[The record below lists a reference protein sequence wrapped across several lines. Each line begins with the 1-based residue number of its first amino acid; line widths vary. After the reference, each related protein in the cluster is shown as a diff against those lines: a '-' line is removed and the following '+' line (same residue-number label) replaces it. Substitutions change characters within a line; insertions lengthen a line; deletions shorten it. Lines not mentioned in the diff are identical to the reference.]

1 VNRVVPGS
9 KPGRRAVVVAGIVF
23 AISTLTA
30 CGSGATPIGVSKPLT
45 IVAAESFWGSIAT
58 QLLGSH
64 GRVQSVVTDPNID
77 PHQYVGSTSDARAFA
92 GADIV
97 ILNGAGYDDWGRRLL
112 EANPSL
118 TRKVLLVGGIAA
130 ARSGANPYLWYNPEL
145 VGRIADSLTQ
155 LYTVQ
160 DPADGKDFTSRRNAL
175 DQALQPYLVKVA
187 EINQKYRSVPV
198 GSTDSVFVYM
208 AQALGLNLISPP
220 ELMQA
225 IAQGADP
232 PTRAVAQF
240 QDQVAQKKIKMLV
253 YNLQASSP
261 VTTNLKTVATA
272 QGIPLVGVTKTMPAD
287 SRSFQDWQLGQLQ
300 QIETALAQ
308 P

>member
-1 VNRVVPGS
+1 VSRVVPGS
-9 KPGRRAVVVAGIVF
+9 KPGHRAVVVAGIVF
-23 AISTLTA
+23 AITTLAA
-30 CGSGATPIGVSKPLT
+30 CGGGATPIGASKPLKV
-45 IVAAESFWGSIAT
+45 VAAENLWGSIAT
-58 QLLGSH
+58 QLLGNH
-64 GRVQSVVTDPNID
+64 GRVQSVVSDPNID
-77 PHQYVGSTSDARAFA
+77 PHQYIGSTSDARAFA

-118 TRKVLLVGGIAA
+118 TRKVLLVGGVAG

-160 DPADGKDFTSRRNAL
+160 DPADGNDFASRRNGL
-175 DQALQPYLVKVA
+175 DQALQPYVAKVA
-187 EINQKYRSVPV
+187 EIKQKYSGVPV

-208 AQALGLNLISPP
+208 AQALGLSLISPP
-220 ELMQA
+220 DLMQA
-225 IAQGADP
+225 IAGGFDP
-232 PTRAVAQF
+232 PTPAVAQF

-253 YNLQASSP
+253 YNLQASSQA
-261 VTTNLKTVATA
+261 TTSLKALAAA
-272 QGIPLVGVTKTMPAD
+272 QGIPLIGVTKTMPAD
-287 SRSFQDWQLGQLQ
+287 SGNFQDWQLGQLQ
-300 QIETALAQ
+300 KIETALTQ